1 MLVARNRGFR
11 LLFSAS
17 AASNLGDG
25 MAALALPWLAATITR
40 DPVLIGLVAFA
51 QRLPG
56 LLLVLPAGVLVDRAD
71 HRRLMARADAARTAL
86 SLAIVALIAAL
97 PSAAEASG
105 DRAAILALAGIAFL
119 VGSAEVIRDNAGLT
133 ILPALVPRRDLEG
146 ANGQMGSMNLL
157 LGTLIGPPLAGAL
170 IALALPVPFAANA
183 AAFALAA
190 VLVWAIVLPARTPV
204 PRRAFGAELRE
215 GISWLL
221 GHPNLRRIALAG
233 GVANTIYLGSLAL
246 LVLVGRE
253 LLDLDAA
260 GYGLVLSA
268 GAVGWLL
275 AAAGA
280 PRLVRRLGGTTV
292 LSLGAAGLA
301 ASYALIHVA
310 GSPALLAMALA
321 VQAAGAMLLNIVAV
335 SYRQREVPP
344 ALLGRINSVHRFVAW
359 GPSPFGALAAGALAA
374 ALEPHL
380 GREAALRLP
389 YLLAAILSAGLTLAV
404 ALAIRIP
411 GPQGTSR

>member
-1 MLVARNRGFR
+1 MLLAHNRDFR

-17 AASNLGDG
+17 AISNLGDG
-25 MAALALPWLAATITR
+25 IAALAFPWLATLITR

-86 SLAIVALIAAL
+86 SLAVVALIAAL

-190 VLVWAIVLPARTPV
+190 VLVWTIILPARAPV

-215 GISWLL
+215 GVAWLL

-253 LLDLDAA
+253 LLGLDAA
-260 GYGLVLSA
+260 GYGVVLSA
-268 GAVGWLL
+268 GAVGGLL

-344 ALLGRINSVHRFVAW
+344 VLLGRINSVHRFVAW
-359 GPSPFGALAAGALAA
+359 GPSPFGALAAGVLAA

-389 YLLAAILSAGLTLAV
+389 YLLAAILSAGLTLAM
-404 ALAIRIP
+404 ALAIRVP
-411 GPQGTSR
+411 GPHATSR